1 MSATGSGTP
10 RAFRQLFEL
19 GRGGMARVYLAESL
33 SSGIRKLVVL
43 KVLNSELSAN
53 PEMRSAFR
61 REAELSA
68 QMNHPNV
75 VQVLE
80 VFESASTP
88 VIVME
93 YLEGVSLGSLLK
105 TARTTLPLALHV
117 SILAQVLAGLH
128 HFHELRDLDGSALN
142 AVHRDVSPQNVMV
155 LHDGPVK
162 VLDFGIAKVSPTPQ
176 DQATSTGVIKGKLH
190 YMPPEQLI
198 GDRRIDRRAD
208 IFAVGIMLWE
218 AVAGRRLWEGKTDAE
233 TMRGLAMGELPR
245 LRDLALDAPE
255 SLLAIVE
262 RATSIEVE
270 RRFATA
276 REMQLALES
285 MMSERGWLVQPRA
298 IAEFMRVHFGAGRE
312 EIARTVT
319 QALRTPAE
327 GKVVEVLR
335 TPLPT
340 HVSEQHSDV
349 PPLGVT
355 RHSHIPG
362 RGRHLGL
369 VALLCAALA
378 GGWLLS
384 RAPPAAPA
392 VASNVPAPARLVH
405 LEVDASPP
413 GAEIFL
419 DGLKIGQGHLSTSE
433 PAAPRVA
440 LLEVRAHGYITARR
454 EVSLDQNSS
463 LDVVLKPEPPATSFG
478 APRPKSPRAPV
489 KAGESSPRVS
499 QAPVSRAIKPPP
511 PRKVTKRSANCNPPY
526 TLSADGVK
534 TYKTECF

>member
-1 MSATGSGTP
+1 MSAKGLDSQP

-33 SSGIRKLVVL
+33 ASGIRKLVVL
-43 KVLNSELSAN
+43 KVLNSELSVN

-75 VQVLE
+75 VSVLE
-80 VFESASTP
+80 VFESQSTP

-93 YLEGVSLGSLLK
+93 YLDGVSLASLLK
-105 TARTTLPLALHV
+105 TARATLPLALHV

-128 HFHELRDLDGSALN
+128 HFHELCDLDGTPLD

-162 VLDFGIAKVSPTPQ
+162 VLDFGIAKVSAPGE
-176 DQATSTGVIKGKLH
+176 QATSTGIVKGKLH

-198 GDRRIDRRAD
+198 GDRKIDRRAD
-208 IFAVGIMLWE
+208 VFAVGVMLWE
-218 AVAGRRLWEGKTDAE
+218 AIAGRRMWDGKTDAE

-245 LRDLALDAPE
+245 LPSDADVPS
-255 SLLAIVE
+255 SLSAIVE
-262 RATSIEVE
+262 RAISSRVE
-270 RRFATA
+270 ARFSTA
-276 REMQLALES
+276 REMQLALEG

-298 IAEFMRVHFGAGRE
+298 IAEFMRVHFGAGRDE
-312 EIARTVT
+312 VT
-319 QALRTPAE
+319 QMIKQALRSPAE

-340 HVSEQHSDV
+340 QAGEPHSDA
-349 PPLGVT
+349 PPIGVT
-355 RHSHIPG
+355 RHSRIPE

-369 VALLCAALA
+369 VLLVCAALA
-378 GGWLLS
+378 GAWLLRGAKS
-384 RAPPAAPA
+384 PEVVAAA
-392 VASNVPAPARLVH
+392 VPSARLVT
-405 LEVDASPP
+405 LEVAASPP

-419 DGLKIGQGHLSTSE
+419 DGRRLGQDHVTLSE
-433 PAAPRVA
+433 PASGRVGT
-440 LLEVRAHGYITARR
+440 LEVRARGHLTARR
-454 EVSLDQNSS
+454 ELSLEHDNSVE
-463 LDVVLKPEPPATSFG
+463 VVLKAEPVVVVPSAASAEPA
-478 APRPKSPRAPV
+478 ASPVAKARAVRAPT
-489 KAGESSPRVS
+489 KAA
-499 QAPVSRAIKPPP
+499 APKPAPHRA
-511 PRKVTKRSANCNPPY
+511 TKHAGNCNPPF